1 MLVGICALSGVIIGN
16 QLYQQAKAKK
26 EIEEVQKKKNIPDKT
41 DELNK
46 KMQKSAIELKGNTKN
61 MNPVEKLRTF
71 AKAVNNGSEYD
82 LKLQPEWNQTIMYD
96 GIIMDPQDVGNF
108 HYGYIGA
115 AIGIHEDILVLE
127 AGANQLKNHKF
138 KTIQNC
144 LTPSYCDDPRDTY
157 YIRLGII
164 KYNSEN

>member
-1 MLVGICALSGVIIGN
+1 
-16 QLYQQAKAKK
+16 
-26 EIEEVQKKKNIPDKT
+26 
-41 DELNK
+41 
-46 KMQKSAIELKGNTKN
+46 MQKSAIELKGNTKN

-115 AIGIHEDILVLE
+115 AIGIHEDILVLG